1 MQEVFQA
8 NQMGFRM
15 GTGKGYRVEKQPK
28 KLQKLGFSGFA
39 SLAGFPHGFPQSTK
53 FSTWSISFPQ
63 NFPHGFSPKF
73 PVGGKILAFVRFWSL
88 KNAHSAHGLKP
99 LRHNGLSLFCP
110 WPLMQMC
117 VFGFSKTHIFRE
129 TNPLIYGHFFV
140 KKLCYLCYVRFVR
153 FFFDSPPVRAR
164 A

>member
-1 MQEVFQA
+1 M
-8 NQMGFRM
+8 
-15 GTGKGYRVEKQPK
+15 
-28 KLQKLGFSGFA
+28 
-39 SLAGFPHGFPQSTK
+39 
-53 FSTWSISFPQ
+53 
-63 NFPHGFSPKF
+63 
-73 PVGGKILAFVRFWSL
+73 AFVRFWPL